1 VRKSLVIISTLLLL
15 VVSASA
21 FAQMRGQGRQ
31 QGVVKDKATGK
42 PIQGAKVTLTPA
54 KSSTIPIVVKTDK
67 NGHWTAVG
75 MTNGGWNILIEA
87 DGYQGRQ
94 TGAEIS
100 EVQMGAQITTELE
113 PLAPQPAET
122 TSVNVKPT
130 PLVPQEGID
139 AIKEAQELLKSTD
152 NVQEN
157 AKKAAADLEKALP
170 MIPTDKPEIAPV
182 RIQVQEVLA
191 QAYYKAG
198 DLKSAISTLE
208 KLNVVDPFAAAPD
221 ANHVP
226 RQVLL
231 ANLYLENHQLDEA
244 KDLVSKLPENAIAD
258 PNVYINMAILLIN
271 AKRPGDAEP
280 YLTKA
285 IGLDPK
291 ISDAYYYRGLALMQQ
306 KKNKEA
312 KADFEQVLALA
323 PPDSPAAKDA
333 KALLAGLK

>member
-15 VVSASA
+15 VLSASA

-42 PIQGAKVTLTPA
+42 PIQGATVTLTPA

-67 NGHWTAVG
+67 NGHWIAVG
-75 MTNGGWNILIEA
+75 MTNGGWNVLIDA
-87 DGYQGRQ
+87 AGYQSRQ

-100 EVQMGAQITTELE
+100 EVQQGPQMQTDLE
-113 PLAPQPAET
+113 PLAPQPEPTVA
-122 TSVNVKPT
+122 VKPT

-139 AIKEAQELLKSTD
+139 AIKEAQQLMQSTD

-157 AKKAAADLEKALP
+157 AKKAVADLEKALP

-198 DLKSAISTLE
+198 DLKNAIGTLE
-208 KLNVVDPFAAAPD
+208 KLNVTDPFAAAPD

-244 KDLVSKLPENAIAD
+244 KDLVSKLPENAITD
-258 PNVYINMAILLIN
+258 PNVYINMAILMIN
-271 AKRPGDAEP
+271 AKRPADAEP

-285 IGLDPK
+285 IALDPK
-291 ISDAYYYRGLALMQQ
+291 VADAYYYRGLALMQQ
-306 KKNKEA
+306 KKIKEA
-312 KADFEQVLALA
+312 KADFEQVIALA
-323 PPDSPAAKDA
+323 PADSPEVKDA
-333 KALLAGLK
+333 KTLIAGLK

>member
-1 VRKSLVIISTLLLL
+1 MRKSLVVISTLLLL
-15 VVSASA
+15 VVSMSA

-42 PIQGAKVTLTPA
+42 PVQGAKVTLTPA

-75 MTNGGWNILIEA
+75 MTNGGWNVLIEA
-87 DGYQGRQ
+87 DGYQARQ

-100 EVQMGAQITTELE
+100 EVQMGQQITTELE

-122 TSVNVKPT
+122 ANVSVKSS
-130 PLVPQEGID
+130 PLVPQEAID

-152 NVQEN
+152 NVQDN

-182 RIQVQEVLA
+182 RVQVQEVLA

-198 DLKSAISTLE
+198 DLKNAIATLE

-226 RQVLL
+226 RQILL

-244 KDLVSKLPENAIAD
+244 KALVAKLPDTAITD

-271 AKRPGDAEP
+271 DKKPGDAEP
-280 YLTKA
+280 YLTRA
-285 IGLDPK
+285 ITLDAK
-291 ISDAYYYRGLALMQQ
+291 MADAYYYRGLALMQQ
-306 KKNKEA
+306 KKTKEA
-312 KADFEQVLALA
+312 KADFEQVVALA
-323 PPDSPAAKDA
+323 PADSPSAKDA
-333 KALLAGLK
+333 KTLLAGIK